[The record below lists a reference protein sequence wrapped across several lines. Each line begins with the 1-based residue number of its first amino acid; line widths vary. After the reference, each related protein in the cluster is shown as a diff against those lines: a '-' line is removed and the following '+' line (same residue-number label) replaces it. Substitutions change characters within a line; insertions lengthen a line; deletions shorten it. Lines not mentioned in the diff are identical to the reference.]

1 LSGRLRTLSGRL
13 ENCGAG
19 PIWVTFQPELSAYGG
34 RLYSG
39 AEIGVG
45 IHGGAYLRRRR
56 LVVDR
61 LLLEQPGELARI
73 LVHEIGHFVWLRLG
87 NQLRRSFEDLVL
99 RELEQRARGEL
110 GWSSELRKVTI
121 SRVDIRYQTRNW
133 RNYLCESFC
142 DTLAWRYCG
151 LRKHDEFTLSMRYRR
166 WRREWL
172 EQSLPGLLRV

>member
-13 ENCGAG
+13 ENCGGG

-39 AEIGVG
+39 ASMGVS
-45 IHGGAYLRRRR
+45 IHAGAYLRRRR

-87 NQLRRSFEDLVL
+87 NRLRRSYEELV
-99 RELEQRARGEL
+99 RHEFDQRARGEL
-110 GWSSELRKVTI
+110 GWSSELRKTAI
-121 SRVDIRYQTRNW
+121 TNLDIESQTRNW
-133 RNYLCESFC
+133 RSYLCESFC

-151 LRKHDEFTLSMRYRR
+151 LRKHAEFTLSTRCRK
-166 WRREWL
+166 WRRDWL
-172 EQSLPGLLRV
+172 EDTLPGLLRI